1 MVHNI
6 LLNRVESDTLSARS
20 RLPKSF
26 FTPFVQLCL
35 TDGCLYA
42 MMTML
47 NTAII
52 LWGVFPLRGLGP
64 MRKSARVSLSLVV
77 LVALL
82 LVAMTSCR
90 RAKPSQTPMSVL
102 GEDASAAHAVS
113 APADAYPM
121 PVTPVPSPTLVLP
134 TATSIPLP
142 TPTLIAPTPTASPV
156 PTVQEEETG
165 APQSTP
171 VAVSETPSAEGA
183 DTAGEIIYTVK
194 WGDSLWALAG
204 RFDTTIANI
213 ARLNGLANTDFI
225 RVGQVLIIQTV
236 VSSEPVTHRTYVIR
250 PGDCLSVIA
259 QRYGTSVEELRRVNQ
274 IVNPWF
280 IYVGQTLKIPS
291 EASQGELSGTR
302 YVVRAGDTLWHVAIR
317 YGTTVWRIRIMNN
330 IRNPNLIYPGQV
342 LIVP

>member
-1 MVHNI
+1 
-6 LLNRVESDTLSARS
+6 
-20 RLPKSF
+20 
-26 FTPFVQLCL
+26 
-35 TDGCLYA
+35 
-42 MMTML
+42 
-47 NTAII
+47 
-52 LWGVFPLRGLGP
+52 
-64 MRKSARVSLSLVV
+64 MRKSARVSLSLLL

-82 LVAMTSCR
+82 LVTTTGCR
-90 RAKPSQTPMSVL
+90 RAKPSQTPISVV

-113 APADAYPM
+113 APADTSPT
-121 PVTPVPSPTLVLP
+121 PLTPVPSPTLALP

-142 TPTLIAPTPTASPV
+142 TPTIAAPSPV
-156 PTVQEEETG
+156 PTVQVEETD

-171 VAVSETPSAEGA
+171 VVASETPSAEGA
-183 DTAGEIIYTVK
+183 DTAEEIIYTVK

-204 RFDTTIANI
+204 RFDTTIASI
-213 ARLNGLANTDFI
+213 ASLNGLTNTDFI
-225 RVGQVLIIQTV
+225 RVGQVLIIRTV
-236 VSSEPVTHRTYVIR
+236 ASSEPVTHGTYVVR

-259 QRYGTSVEELRRVNQ
+259 QRYGTSVEELQRANQ

-291 EASQGELSGTR
+291 EVTQGDLSGTR
-302 YVVRAGDTLWHVAIR
+302 YVVRPGDTLWHVAIR